1 MQIRIA
7 SGQAFPGQFLE
18 FLGNHWPHSDIIHQK
33 RITTKSWGQISSN
46 NFDGLSILE
55 YIDCRSDVICG
66 FTVHEWGIG
75 RT

>member
-46 NFDGLSILE
+46 NFDGLPILE